1 MPGEELGGCSEQRL
15 AILTG
20 RNQAE
25 IRQRRLY
32 ARIPSSPR
40 CVLCYAPFGA
50 PGSIWMRAIGRGQ
63 FAKNPRFCERC
74 FAGAGSD
81 HGGCEVE
88 IATLFVDVRGS
99 TPLAERL
106 GPTAYARAL
115 HRYYGIATAHMVANQ
130 AFIEITGEEVYGFF
144 LPAWVAAANAARA
157 AVDTAERI
165 LRDVTDLQLGAGIH
179 VGTAWVGIVGDHDR
193 ISDFRSIG
201 DPVNVGARLVG
212 AAGPGECLIS
222 EAAYGQAQLEWAN
235 LAPRRLYVAGKTE
248 PLDARV
254 MTVGQAAAEENR

>member
-1 MPGEELGGCSEQRL
+1 MAEAELGGCSEQRL

-20 RNQAE
+20 GNPAE
-25 IRQRRLY
+25 IRQRRVY
-32 ARIPSSPR
+32 GRIPSNPR

-50 PGSIWMRAIGRGQ
+50 PGSLWMRAIGRRQ

-74 FAGAGSD
+74 FAGAGSE

-106 GPTAYARAL
+106 GPTEYARAL
-115 HRYYGIATAHMVANQ
+115 HRYYGVATAEMVAEQ
-130 AFIEITGEEVYGFF
+130 AFIEITGDEVYGFF
-144 LPAWVAAANAARA
+144 LPAWVSGGNAARA

-165 LRDVTDLQLGAGIH
+165 LRRVTELDLGAGIH
-179 VGTAWVGIVGDHDR
+179 VGTAWVGIVGDRDR

-212 AAGPGECLIS
+212 AAAAGECLIS
-222 EAAYGQAQLEWAN
+222 EGAYRQARLDWAN
-235 LAPRRLYVAGKTE
+235 LAARRLAVAGKAE
-248 PLDARV
+248 PINARV
-254 MTVGQAAAEENR
+254 MSVRPAREEET